1 MLEKHILQHP
11 DESPVVRRFWPGEA
25 DREGVIIPKGRSWVF
40 SYAPGESD
48 DEALF
53 HLEDHPIQVGQYL
66 TVTEADGEK
75 LMFRRWSAATID
87 RAGRKHSMAKRVEP
101 FSMRIRTP
109 IRRAT
114 STPLP
119 RPMPQVRG
127 RLGTRCE

>member
-1 MLEKHILQHP
+1 MTWKIIRLELARTPEFPQGSPAHAYVLRLPIDDNGMLEKHILQHP

-75 LMFRRWSAATID
+75 L
-87 RAGRKHSMAKRVEP
+87 P
-101 FSMRIRTP
+101 FKVVS
-109 IRRAT
+109 
-114 STPLP
+114 
-119 RPMPQVRG
+119 
-127 RLGTRCE
+127 CHD